1 MGWTG
6 KSWENHGKIMGK
18 WVSRNNCQLG
28 LELIELI
35 QEYLSATDGMQFQR
49 LFYDDV

>member
-1 MGWTG
+1 
-6 KSWENHGKIMGK
+6 MGK

-28 LELIELI
+28 LELI
-35 QEYLSATDGMQFQR
+35 QVCHVATDGVQFQR